1 MRKFLTSYPKWVI
14 FSLAGMMGAVIFNS
28 FYELIGND
36 RGNRD
41 FITIALHTGFWYSW
55 FSVGV
60 VFALFM
66 VQRTILGAEEYFKE
80 SIKPLLIGLGIGFLS
95 GAFAQILYGLMRGG
109 EVTRVIA
116 WSLAGGGL
124 GFAISLAIPNLKAS
138 RAFLFGLLGGLVGG
152 ICFIVAFEVLTGLG
166 GVGTNKIANIA
177 ARLTGLGAI
186 GFFVGLSVAIAE
198 STAKEGYLRVV
209 WGPGE
214 FTRVNLGESPVIVGS
229 SRESTIRTPSSRAY
243 PPVVATFSLEKGQ
256 AKLINHMAGSTHI
269 LKDGNKLNLGTIV
282 IEVHLS

>member
-14 FSLAGMMGAVIFNS
+14 FSLAGMLGAMIFNS
-28 FYELIGND
+28 FYELIGDNHE
-36 RGNRD
+36 NRN
-41 FITIALHTGFWYSW
+41 FITLALFTGFWYSW

-60 VFALFM
+60 VLALSLI
-66 VQRTILGAEEYFKE
+66 QRTILGAEEYFKD
-80 SIKPLLIGLGIGFLS
+80 SIKPILIGLSIGFLS
-95 GAFAQILYGLMRGG
+95 GAFAQILFALMEGG
-109 EVTRVIA
+109 EFIRVIA

-152 ICFIVAFEVLTGLG
+152 ICFIIAFEVFSHLR
-166 GVGTNKIANIA
+166 GVDMNKIANIA

-198 STAKEGYLRVV
+198 STTKQGYLRVI

-214 FTRVNLGESPVIVGS
+214 FTRVNLGETPVIVGS
-229 SRESTIRTPSSRAY
+229 SRESTIRTASSSGYPS
-243 PPVVATFSLEKGQ
+243 VVATFSLEKGQ